1 MNAQHRSGLPPS
13 PQLPPITLSS
23 RDLAR
28 LEALLDSPALQRHP
42 AAQAL
47 AAELARAHVVAPESM
62 PADVVTMNSLVECID
77 ETSGERRSL
86 TLVYPQ
92 DADATCHR
100 VSVLAPVGSALLG
113 LRIGDAIDW
122 PAPSGTT
129 LRLRVAAI
137 GYQPEAAG
145 DFHR

>member
-13 PQLPPITLSS
+13 PELPPITLSS

-47 AAELARAHVVAPESM
+47 AAELARAHVVAPEQM
-62 PADVVTMNSLVECID
+62 PADVVTMNSRIDFID
-77 ETSGERRSL
+77 ETSGGRRSL

-92 DADATCHR
+92 DADAAHHR